1 MKQSKEG
8 DLNPVAVP
16 EGRASMTYLVM
27 GPFPGSPL
35 DQWIVM
41 AEPYLEMKGSP
52 GGPGAPAFKKTTT
65 VTSVEKLCYEA
76 AQRLQMSPIKIVP

>member
-8 DLNPVAVP
+8 ELNPVLVP

-41 AEPYLEMKGSP
+41 AELYLEMKGSP
-52 GGPGAPAFKKTTT
+52 GGPGAPAFFKKTTT
-65 VTSVEKLCYEA
+65 TSYISGEIML
-76 AQRLQMSPIKIVP
+76 